1 MAKTLDAKLA
11 RIRAGQ
17 DAPRDFILA
26 DAKDGD
32 MAFGR
37 AAPGPRP
44 DGSLKTLA
52 DHLDQIRAIVASGNV
67 DVLLASVSVLERL
80 HEDGVFQNSPVTPAA
95 RANDTTDIWVV
106 RGSRYASDASR
117 PFHTARADDVAS
129 VADLALYSMTFVN
142 QVDADLRTLEAF
154 RTFRETSQTRYF
166 LEVFAPNVETGV
178 APSQLGAFLNDH
190 IVRCLAGVP
199 RAKRPLFL
207 KIPYLGP
214 QAMEELAGYDRELPV
229 GILGGS
235 AGTSRDAFQLLH
247 DAQRHGAKIALFGR
261 KINLAE
267 SPVRFVE
274 HLRRVAD
281 GDLSP
286 MEAVRAYHDALN
298 RDGITPKRS
307 LEEDSQPTSTQTSYG
322 GSG

>member
-1 MAKTLDAKLA
+1 MAKTFDAKLQ
-11 RIRAGQ
+11 RIRAGE
-17 DAPRDFILA
+17 DRPEDFILA

-37 AAPGPRP
+37 TAPGPRP

-52 DHLDQIRAIVASGNV
+52 DHLGQIRAIVASGNV
-67 DVLLASVSVLERL
+67 DILLASVSVLERL
-80 HEDGVFQNSPVTPAA
+80 HEDGVFQSSPVTPAA
-95 RANDTTDIWVV
+95 RANDTTDIWMV
-106 RGSRYASDASR
+106 RGSDYASHASR
-117 PFHTARADDVAS
+117 PFHTASAAEVAS

-142 QVDADLRTLEAF
+142 EVEADLRTLEAF
-154 RTFRETSQTRYF
+154 RAFREATQTRYF
-166 LEVFAPNVETGV
+166 LEVFAPNVQDRI
-178 APSQLGAFLNDH
+178 APSELGGFLNDH
-190 IVRCLAGVP
+190 IIRCLAGVP

-214 QAMEELAGYDRELPV
+214 HAMEELASYDRELPV

-281 GDLSP
+281 GDLDP
-286 MEAVRAYHDALN
+286 VEAVRSYHDALK

-307 LEEDSQPTSTQTSYG
+307 LEEDSQISSG
-322 GSG
+322 GSA